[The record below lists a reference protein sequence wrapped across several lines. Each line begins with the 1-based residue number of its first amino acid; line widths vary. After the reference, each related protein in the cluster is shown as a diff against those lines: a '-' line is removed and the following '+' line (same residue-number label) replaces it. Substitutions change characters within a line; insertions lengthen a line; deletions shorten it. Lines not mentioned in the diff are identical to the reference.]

1 MVLDVD
7 KLTRS
12 ETGDSTDD
20 SMTWEGILW
29 VMEQIPGATESA
41 DVSKQ
46 LLEQGYWASFNVP

>member
-1 MVLDVD
+1 MDVE

-12 ETGDSTDD
+12 EAGDSADD
-20 SMTWEGILW
+20 STQEGILW
-29 VMEQIPGATESA
+29 VVEQIPGATESA